1 MVSSRSRFEGFVGCF
16 KVEAIEG
23 QVIGRVIGRVIGSI
37 SRSRSRSRSRARV
50 GSSSRSRF

>member
-16 KVEAIEG
+16 KVEAIEV
-23 QVIGRVIGRVIGSI
+23 QVLGRVLGSI